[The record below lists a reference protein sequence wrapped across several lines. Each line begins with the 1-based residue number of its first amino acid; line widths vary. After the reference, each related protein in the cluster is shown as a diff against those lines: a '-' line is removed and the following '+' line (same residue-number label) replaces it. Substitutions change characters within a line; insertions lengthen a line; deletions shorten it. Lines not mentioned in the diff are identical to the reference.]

1 MKSLMYL
8 LTQRIKM
15 KFLKVS
21 FLTQDR
27 HFWVFA
33 KETIINMTLYAGLNI
48 PQWWSFTIFIIQLL
62 LHLWQRAIYA
72 ILTSKRVKVGVVRF
86 ALIMMYAILVIRR
99 MGVWIILISWR
110 IIHPWQSAM
119 HRTRKLGNRGFC
131 RYNTFSLFFFIP
143 LTLILKI

>member
-1 MKSLMYL
+1 MYL

-15 KFLKVS
+15 KFSRVN
-21 FLTQDR
+21 FLTRDR
-27 HFWVFA
+27 HFWVFV

-48 PQWWSFTIFIIQLL
+48 PQWWSFTISIIQLL
-62 LHLWQRAIYA
+62 LHLWQYAINV

-99 MGVWIILISWR
+99 MGVRIILISWR
-110 IIHPWQSAM
+110 IIHPWQSVM
-119 HRTRKLGNRGFC
+119 HRTRKLGNWGFC